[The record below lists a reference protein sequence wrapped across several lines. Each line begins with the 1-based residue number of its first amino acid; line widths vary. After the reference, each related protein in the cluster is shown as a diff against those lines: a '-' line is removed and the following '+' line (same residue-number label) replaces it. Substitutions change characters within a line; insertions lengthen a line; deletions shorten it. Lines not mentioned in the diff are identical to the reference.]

1 MLTQNQVDTFLEKGF
16 LLGNRVLTDEQ
27 VEELRSELARVIDDY
42 EKEDVAQ
49 PVRIANLGGREESPV
64 WQIVN
69 IWEASSAY
77 QELIYNPVIVEE
89 IGQLTSATEV
99 RVWHDQIQYKPPQI
113 GGVNSWHQ
121 DSPLWGILMP
131 KTSQVTAWVA
141 LDDVDE
147 NNGCMRMVPGSY
159 KWGPQ
164 MPFLG
169 SVGDIHKMHDYFEN
183 NKLSV
188 ELCPVPKGHVHFHHA
203 LTWHGSHDN
212 ASDAARRAIAV
223 HYMTSETVYYETG
236 NHLMKQY
243 VTVKDGAKLVG
254 DHFPVVMENGTPTKR
269 TR

>member
-27 VEELRSELARVIDDY
+27 VDELRSELARVIDDY

-113 GGVNSWHQ
+113 GGRQ
-121 DSPLWGILMP
+121 LMA
-131 KTSQVTAWVA
+131 SGFTAMGYPHA
-141 LDDVDE
+141 KNE
-147 NNGCMRMVPGSY
+147 SGNRMG
-159 KWGPQ
+159 G
-164 MPFLG
+164 FG
-169 SVGDIHKMHDYFEN
+169 
-183 NKLSV
+183 
-188 ELCPVPKGHVHFHHA
+188 
-203 LTWHGSHDN
+203 
-212 ASDAARRAIAV
+212 
-223 HYMTSETVYYETG
+223 
-236 NHLMKQY
+236 
-243 VTVKDGAKLVG
+243 
-254 DHFPVVMENGTPTKR
+254 
-269 TR
+269 